1 MLNQETYLIDYNK
14 VSINGWVSREGDS
27 EVKIKMHYVYFGV
40 FLGSTPEGKKGQKRI
55 EYEEKSSCGA
65 DPMNA

>member
-55 EYEEKSSCGA
+55 E
-65 DPMNA
+65 